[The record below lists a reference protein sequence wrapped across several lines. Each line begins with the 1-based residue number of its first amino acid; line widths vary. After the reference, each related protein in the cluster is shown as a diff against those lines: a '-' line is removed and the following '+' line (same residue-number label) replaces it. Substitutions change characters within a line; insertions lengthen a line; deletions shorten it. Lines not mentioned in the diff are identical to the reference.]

1 MMSRRLAKSDDD
13 VVHAFKVF
21 DRDGDGLISSEELR
35 AGAQLSFTTYIG
47 AFGASLKLA
56 WVVVS
61 RVEAADLTSVQ
72 SLCDEL
78 RLHNPQ
84 RGQLGSGY
92 SLTRRNQNFSSA
104 RTATV
109 IAKLLSS
116 VPRHH
121 RVIAAKLQIHLL
133 SLMQL

>member
-35 AGAQLSFTTYIG
+35 SGAQLPFTTYNG
-47 AFGASLKLA
+47 ALGASLKLA

-61 RVEAADLTSVQ
+61 RVEAADLTPVQ

-78 RLHNPQ
+78 RLDNPQ
-84 RGQLGSGY
+84 RGPAGKWIQSDKEKP
-92 SLTRRNQNFSSA
+92 
-104 RTATV
+104 
-109 IAKLLSS
+109 KLLISTNS
-116 VPRHH
+116 NFYC
-121 RVIAAKLQIHLL
+121 
-133 SLMQL
+133 

>member
-35 AGAQLSFTTYIG
+35 SGAQLSFTTYIG

-56 WVVVS
+56 LVVVS

-72 SLCDEL
+72 SWCDEL
-78 RLHNPQ
+78 RLDNPQ
-84 RGQLGSGY
+84 RGPAGKWIV
-92 SLTRRNQNFSSA
+92 
-104 RTATV
+104 ATV
-109 IAKLLSS
+109 
-116 VPRHH
+116 
-121 RVIAAKLQIHLL
+121 
-133 SLMQL
+133 